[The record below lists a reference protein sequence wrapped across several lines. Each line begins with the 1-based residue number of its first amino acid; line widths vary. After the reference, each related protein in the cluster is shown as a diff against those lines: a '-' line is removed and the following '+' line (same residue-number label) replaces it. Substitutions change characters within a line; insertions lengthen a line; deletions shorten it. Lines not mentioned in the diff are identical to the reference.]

1 MGKTIGDMFD
11 RRITVGNVITIIAM
25 AIGGFWVVA
34 ELKANDRLYEQRMAQ
49 IERKQ
54 DQIEGL
60 ARSIAEMQGDIRYL
74 RQIIERRG
82 NP

>member
-1 MGKTIGDMFD
+1 MGKAISDMFD

-34 ELKANDRLYEQRMAQ
+34 ELRANDKLYEQRMNQ

>member
-82 NP
+82 AN